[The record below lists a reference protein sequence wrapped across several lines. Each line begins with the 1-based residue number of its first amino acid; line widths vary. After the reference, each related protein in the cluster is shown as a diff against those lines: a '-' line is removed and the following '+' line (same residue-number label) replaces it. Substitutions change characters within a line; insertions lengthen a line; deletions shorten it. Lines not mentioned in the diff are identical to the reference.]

1 LHRRPGIAL
10 IWIKPCNGFFVYVLG
25 SSVPLAGAKMDL
37 KEAIYTR
44 RAVRDFT
51 SESVGDKVIYELIE
65 AAVQAPS
72 AINQQPC
79 SFCVVRDKAVLAK
92 ISREAKVYML
102 RSTPV
107 GLMSHHFQQIL
118 NDANFDIFYH
128 APVLIVISAV
138 ADIPWAVE
146 DCALAA
152 ENLMLSARG
161 AGLGTCWIGFAQ
173 GWLGT
178 AEGKALL
185 KLPAAYR
192 PCAPIILGHP
202 KSQPPA
208 VPRKAPQISWIGT

>member
-1 LHRRPGIAL
+1 
-10 IWIKPCNGFFVYVLG
+10 
-25 SSVPLAGAKMDL
+25 MDL

-51 SESVGDKVIYELIE
+51 VEPVDDKTIYGLIE

-72 AINQQPC
+72 AVNQQPC
-79 SFCVVRDKAVLAK
+79 SFCVVRDKGLLAK
-92 ISREAKVYML
+92 ISREAKSFMVK
-102 RSTPV
+102 STPV

-128 APVLIVISAV
+128 APVLIVISTV

-152 ENLMLSARG
+152 ENLMLAARG

-173 GWLGT
+173 GWLAT
-178 AEGKALL
+178 PEGKALL
-185 KLPAAYR
+185 KIPAAYR

-202 KSQPPA
+202 KLEPPPI
-208 VPRKAPQISWIGT
+208 PRKAPEISWIGA

>member
-1 LHRRPGIAL
+1 
-10 IWIKPCNGFFVYVLG
+10 
-25 SSVPLAGAKMDL
+25 MDL

-51 SESVGDKVIYELIE
+51 AQAVDDATIQALIE

-72 AINQQPC
+72 AVNQQPC
-79 SFCVVRDKAVLAK
+79 SFCVVRDKAVLDK
-92 ISREAKVYML
+92 ISREAKAHML

-118 NDANFDIFYH
+118 NDPNFDIFYH
-128 APVLIVISAV
+128 APALIVISTV

-146 DCALAA
+146 DCSLAA
-152 ENLMLSARG
+152 ENLMLAARA

-178 AEGKALL
+178 PAGKALL
-185 KLPAAYR
+185 KIPEAYK
-192 PCAPIILGHP
+192 PVAPIIVGHP
-202 KSQPPA
+202 KSEPPA
-208 VPRKAPQISWIGT
+208 MPRRPPEIRWIGP

>member
-1 LHRRPGIAL
+1 MTRVAL
-10 IWIKPCNGFFVYVLG
+10 IWINPRNL
-25 SSVPLAGAKMDL
+25 PAGINFWAWLTGVRMDL

-51 SESVGDKVIYELIE
+51 AEAVGDKAIHELIE

-72 AINQQPC
+72 AVNQQPC

-92 ISREAKVYML
+92 ISRKAKAFMV

-128 APVLIVISAV
+128 APVLIVISTV

-152 ENLMLSARG
+152 ENLMLAARG

-178 AEGKALL
+178 PEGKALL
-185 KLPAAYR
+185 KIAAGYR

-202 KSQPPA
+202 KSEPPA
-208 VPRKAPQISWIGT
+208 VPRKTPEITWIGA